1 MEKRTIDVAGGPQT
15 GLPTSLYPKMIQ
27 KRRFVAIVVEWKSKY
42 SGGGVAF
49 QLEGKWL
56 LLNGLGSDAIAST
69 RGIASLEFVQKNL
82 ESIRAHTFWPSTKS
96 MRP

>member
-27 KRRFVAIVVEWKSKY
+27 KRKFVAIVVEWKWKY
-42 SGGGVAF
+42 SGGVAF

-69 RGIASLEFVQKNL
+69 
-82 ESIRAHTFWPSTKS
+82 
-96 MRP
+96 